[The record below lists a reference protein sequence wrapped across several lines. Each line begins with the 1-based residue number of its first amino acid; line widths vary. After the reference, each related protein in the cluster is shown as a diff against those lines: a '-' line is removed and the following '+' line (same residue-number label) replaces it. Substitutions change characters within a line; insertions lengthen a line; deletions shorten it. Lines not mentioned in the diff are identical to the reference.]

1 MGPATR
7 LRRNPDIIAAE
18 VREETILL
26 NPETWVYVHFNET
39 AARIWQCL
47 DEPCSVDAL
56 VGTLV
61 AEYQVDAA
69 DCAHAIEEF
78 VAGLSESGVLI
89 VEDGG

>member
-47 DEPCSVDAL
+47 DEPRSLDAL
-56 VGTLV
+56 VDTLV
-61 AEYQVDAA
+61 AEYQVEPA
-69 DCAHAIEEF
+69 DCMRAIEEF
-78 VAGLSESGVLI
+78 VADLSASDVLI

>member
-1 MGPATR
+1 MGPATT

-18 VREETILL
+18 VGEETILL

-47 DEPCSVDAL
+47 DEPRTLDAL
-56 VGTLV
+56 VRTLV

-69 DCAHAIEEF
+69 DCAQAIEEW
-78 VAGLSESGVLI
+78 VADLSEGGVLI
-89 VEDGG
+89 VEDGA